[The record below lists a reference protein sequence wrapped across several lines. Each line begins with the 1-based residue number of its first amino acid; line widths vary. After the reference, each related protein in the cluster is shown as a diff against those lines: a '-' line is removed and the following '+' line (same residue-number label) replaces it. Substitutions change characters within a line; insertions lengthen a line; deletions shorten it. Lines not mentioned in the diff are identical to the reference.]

1 MADTA
6 ASHLTAAR
14 QALAAGDLPRAEAE
28 ARAALALAPG
38 HLATLGLLAAIARQ
52 RRDPAATLPIL
63 DDILAQAP
71 DHADALRLKGMA
83 LAETGK
89 ILSAA
94 RTLEAAGTALWR
106 QNRRPEA
113 EATWR
118 AALAFSGGDGTDA
131 WFALAVRQQQAG
143 LAGAAKRILHR
154 ILISFPDHPAVLAQ
168 LAQPPGDQSIIL
180 PDGSLKG

>member
-1 MADTA
+1 MPPDIPALL
-6 ASHLTAAR
+6 ASAR
-14 QALAAGDLPRAEAE
+14 QALAAGDLAQAEAE
-28 ARAALALAPG
+28 ARVILAQSPG
-38 HLATLGLLAAIARQ
+38 HLASLGLLAAIARQ

-63 DDILAQAP
+63 DEILAQVP

-94 RTLEAAGTALWR
+94 RSLEAAGNALWR

-113 EATWR
+113 EAAWR
-118 AALAFSGGDGTDA
+118 ASLAFSGGEGIDA

-143 LAGAAKRILHR
+143 LAVSARRILHR
-154 ILISFPDHPAVLAQ
+154 ILIEFPNHPDVLAH
-168 LAQPPGDQSIIL
+168 LALPPGLQSIIL

>member
-1 MADTA
+1 MPDAV
-6 ASHLTAAR
+6 ASHLAAAR
-14 QALAAGDLPRAEAE
+14 QALATGDLSRAEAE
-28 ARAALALAPG
+28 ARAALTQAPG

-63 DDILAQAP
+63 DEILAQAP

-94 RTLEAAGTALWR
+94 RTLEAAGNALWR
-106 QNRRPEA
+106 QSRRPEA

-118 AALAFSGGDGTDA
+118 ASLAFSGGDGTDA
-131 WFALAVRQQQAG
+131 WVALAVRQQQAG
-143 LAGAAKRILHR
+143 LTGAAKRILHR
-154 ILISFPDHPAVLAQ
+154 ILISFPNHPAVLAH
-168 LAQPPGDQSIIL
+168 LAQPPGDQSINL
-180 PDGSLKG
+180 PDASLKG